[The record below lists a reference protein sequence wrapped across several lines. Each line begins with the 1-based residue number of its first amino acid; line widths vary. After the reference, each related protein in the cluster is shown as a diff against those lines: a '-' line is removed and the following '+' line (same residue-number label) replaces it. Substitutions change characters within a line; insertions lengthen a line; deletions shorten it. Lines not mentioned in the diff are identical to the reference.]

1 MDTRDDPRSTGGMVT
16 PRTALAQVGATDAV
30 SHGRGA
36 FYVKPTHPLLLVGV
50 SDPQIIDNY
59 VVSAREAGLDVHI
72 EPNPEDAPAWL
83 EEHDPV
89 AIAVDMMAEGA
100 EASCLAV
107 RSIAR
112 LANVPVLGLV
122 PELSDL
128 AFPEIYGWGG
138 DDVVPIASPR
148 SLVPRLRWLAADA
161 SLHPPAARG
170 VVLVADA
177 DRRRRVLWARVLRS
191 AGYDVRYA
199 LDGDEAYRSAHDHAV
214 KLVIADVDID
224 PHGGVAVA
232 QQMRAAGIGTPVV
245 LPCAPKR
252 IGHYRSA
259 LADLRKVAVTDGFAP
274 PENLLFVANELGR
287 SGLEGRASPRLLY
300 GTVVAFRQ
308 AGRDEDAFGCTY
320 NISAGGLYVRTL
332 APLNGDEDVWLELK
346 PPRSDRRV
354 RLEGRVRWRRRF
366 GPIESATVPP
376 GFGVQI
382 VDGAKADLIRYE
394 TGYQSFAA
402 DTFGTS

>member
-1 MDTRDDPRSTGGMVT
+1 MRLKFDRRRPYKDAGAPALKPPR
-16 PRTALAQVGATDAV
+16 
-30 SHGRGA
+30 
-36 FYVKPTHPLLLVGV
+36 PLLLVGI
-50 SDPQIIDNY
+50 SDPQTIDEY
-59 VVSAREAGLDVHI
+59 ARSAREAGLDMHV
-72 EPNPEDAPAWL
+72 EPNAQDAPAWL
-83 EEHDPV
+83 ESHDPV
-89 AIAVDMMAEGA
+89 AIALDMMAEGA
-100 EASCLAV
+100 EASCFAV

-138 DDVVPIASPR
+138 DDVVPLSAPR
-148 SLVPRLRWLAADA
+148 GLVPRLRWLAADT

-170 VVLVADA
+170 VALVADA
-177 DRRRRVLWARVLRS
+177 DRRRRVLWARVLRN
-191 AGYDVRYA
+191 AGYDVRFA
-199 LDGDEAYRSAHDHAV
+199 VDGDEALHAANDPTV
-214 KLVIADVDID
+214 KLVIADVDIGPD
-224 PHGGVAVA
+224 GGVTVT
-232 QQMRAAGIGTPVV
+232 QRLRASGVGTPVV

-252 IGHYRSA
+252 IGQHRSA
-259 LADLRKVAVTDGFAP
+259 LQGLPKVAVTDGFAP

-287 SGLEGRASPRLLY
+287 SGIDGRASPRLLY

-308 AGRDEDAFGCTY
+308 AGRDEDAYGCTY

-332 APLNGDEDVWLELK
+332 APLNSDEDVWLELK

-382 VDGAKADLIRYE
+382 IDAAKNDLIRYE
-394 TGYQSFAA
+394 AGYQSFAA
-402 DTFGTS
+402 DTVGTS